1 VATRTLTREGVEIG
15 LEPFDRIAVGFDG
28 SAYAERACRVAVA
41 LAGKFHSRLTV
52 LAWVPGANDSTSTV
66 LQDLVPVTADGVGR
80 AKLMEELRASALGG
94 GAQSFEA
101 ITIHDDV
108 LDSMLGWLERNS
120 QDLMVV
126 ASRGQSRS
134 RRLVMG
140 SLSTGLVAGSPC
152 PVLVVRG
159 RKALRPSGV
168 PKGI

>member
-1 VATRTLTREGVEIG
+1 M
-15 LEPFDRIAVGFDG
+15 EPFDRIAVGFDG
-28 SAYAERACRVAVA
+28 SAYGERACRVAIA
-41 LAGKFHSRLTV
+41 LAGKFHSTLTV
-52 LAWVPGANDSTSTV
+52 LAWVPGAKDSSSAA
-66 LQDLVPVTADGVGR
+66 LEDLVPVTEDGVARTKLIEEFR
-80 AKLMEELRASALGG
+80 ATALSG
-94 GAQSFEA
+94 GAKAFDA
-101 ITIHDDV
+101 VTIQEDV
-108 LDSMLGWLERNS
+108 LDSMLGWLERNT

-152 PVLVVRG
+152 PVMVVRG

>member
-1 VATRTLTREGVEIG
+1 

-28 SAYAERACRVAVA
+28 SVYGEKACRVAIA
-41 LAGKFHSRLTV
+41 LAGKFHSRLTI
-52 LAWVPGANDSTSTV
+52 LGWIPGARDPNSAA
-66 LQDLVPVTADGVGR
+66 LQDLVPVTGDGVAR
-80 AKLMEELRASALGG
+80 AKLLEEFRASALAG
-94 GAQSFEA
+94 GAQAFEA
-101 ITIHDDV
+101 ITIEDDV

-120 QDLMVV
+120 QDLLVV

-159 RKALRPSGV
+159 TKTFRPSGV
-168 PKGI
+168 QKGI